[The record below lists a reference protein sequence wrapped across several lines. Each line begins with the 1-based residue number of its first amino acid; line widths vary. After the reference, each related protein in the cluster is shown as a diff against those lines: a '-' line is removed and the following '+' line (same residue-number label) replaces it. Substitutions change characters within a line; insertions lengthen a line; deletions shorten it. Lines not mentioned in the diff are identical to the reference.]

1 MKLYQSIA
9 IILGVVFLVTSS
21 ATMLTGCG
29 TIDSTPLADRSGAE
43 LWSQACMR
51 CHNFRDVS
59 SLSDKEWD
67 IATHHMRIRGNLTA
81 IEHEK
86 IAAFLKAS
94 N

>member
-1 MKLYQSIA
+1 MKLYQTIA
-9 IILGVVFLVTSS
+9 ITLGIVFLVASS
-21 ATMLTGCG
+21 ASMLTGCG
-29 TIDSTPLADRSGAE
+29 TVKSTPLAERSGAE

-59 SLSDKEWD
+59 SLSDTEWD

-86 IAAFLKAS
+86 IAEFLKAS